1 MKNLFAIAAFMFAA
15 TPALADRPNLEFR
28 LGLDYLTLEQSDI
41 SGLNGMSLFYTTENG
56 YYAGT
61 SIYSAAI
68 GTGGGFFVGGWEI
81 GKHTAITDNLFW
93 DASIFIGGGGGA
105 SQVSGDGLMLRPQVH
120 LGYDFGDYRV
130 GAGASF
136 ISVSGS
142 DISTPAFAL
151 TFTRPL
157 NIELFGG
164 HPTSGFAFTDA
175 ARINALTPIV
185 RSYIPLNNKKRGG
198 GDLQDMWLM
207 GAELTF
213 AHDAKTETFMQASGV
228 VYGDAEGYADWVLG
242 KRYLWNVA
250 PLTFYV
256 DLGAGI
262 GGGGAVDT
270 GGGLVVAASV
280 GARVDVLEHLNLAV
294 GLGAIS
300 SINGDF
306 TALTPT
312 LKTSYAFGSGLVG
325 APEPV
330 RWQASTGVTQL
341 LTSAEFR
348 KPGATSTAS
357 PAMISAEVDVF
368 LLRNT
373 YLTGQAYTAFSGNA
387 GGFQMGLVGI
397 GYSYEVAEG
406 ISVSTEV
413 LLGSAAGAGVN
424 ARGGLVAGYKVEVD
438 YNLTNAASLT
448 LGVGQLQ
455 TLKSGGLHPSLV
467 SLGLK
472 FPITTLH

>member
-1 MKNLFAIAAFMFAA
+1 MKNLFAIAAFMLAA

-41 SGLNGMSLFYTTENG
+41 RGLSGMSLFYTTENG
-56 YYAGT
+56 YYGGT

-68 GTGGGFFVGGWEI
+68 GTGGGFFVGGWEL
-81 GKHTAITDNLFW
+81 GKHTSITDNLFW

-105 SQVSGDGLMLRPQVH
+105 SQVLGDGLMLRPQAH
-120 LGYDFGDYRV
+120 LGYDFGDYRI

-142 DISTPAFAL
+142 EISTPAFAL

-157 NIELFGG
+157 NIELVGG
-164 HPTSGFAFTDA
+164 HPSSGFTFRDA

-198 GDLQDMWLM
+198 SELQSM
-207 GAELTF
+207 GLIGGELTF
-213 AHDAKTETFMQASGV
+213 AHDTNSETFIQASGV

-242 KRYLWNVA
+242 QRYLWNIA
-250 PLTFYV
+250 PLTFYA
-256 DLGAGI
+256 DFGAGI

-270 GGGLVVAASV
+270 GGGLLVAASV
-280 GARVDVLEHLNLAV
+280 GARVHVLEHLDLAV

-300 SINGDF
+300 SFNGDF

-312 LKTSYAFGSGLVG
+312 LKASYAFGTGLDG
-325 APEPV
+325 TPEPV

-341 LTSAEFR
+341 LTSPEFR
-348 KPGATSTAS
+348 KPGLTSTAS

-368 LLRNT
+368 LLKNT
-373 YLTGQAYTAFSGNA
+373 YLTGQAYTAFSGDA

-397 GYSYEVAEG
+397 GYRRAVTQEV
-406 ISVSTEV
+406 SVSTEV

-424 ARGGLVAGYKVEVD
+424 ARGGLVAGYKIEAD
-438 YNLTNAASLT
+438 YSLSDAASLT
-448 LGVGQLQ
+448 IGYGQLQ

-467 SLGLK
+467 SIGLK